1 MTGPAPSKSAILFVL
16 FLGIIG
22 ISTGSI
28 FARYADANPIAIS
41 AYRSGIATAVM
52 LPFVIARYRG
62 EISSLEQKTFLFT
75 LLSGLFLAL
84 HFATWITSL
93 FYTTI
98 ASSVVIVQTIP
109 IWTALLSPFVTGDRV
124 SRLSWCGIGVS
135 FAGMLTITTG
145 DFAIG
150 GRALLGDFL
159 ALAGAWFATLYFLTG
174 RIVRARMS
182 LPVYTCIC
190 YGAAAFILFG
200 ACLVFG
206 IPLAGFST
214 RTWTAFVGM
223 GLVSQILGHSS
234 YNWALKHVSAG
245 LVAVA
250 LLGEPLGAT
259 LLAWL
264 LFGETLTVTK
274 IIGGAAILTGIIM
287 AAKGE
292 GRS

>member
-1 MTGPAPSKSAILFVL
+1 MTGSAPSRSNILFVL

-28 FARYADANPIAIS
+28 FARYADAHPIAIS
-41 AYRSGIATAVM
+41 AYRSGIATAAM
-52 LPFVIARYRG
+52 LPFVVARHRG
-62 EISSLEQKTFLFT
+62 EIAALERKTFLFV

-159 ALAGAWFATLYFLTG
+159 ALTGAWFATLYFLTG
-174 RIVRARMS
+174 RIVRPRMS
-182 LPVYTCIC
+182 LPAYTCIC
-190 YGAAAFILFG
+190 YGAAAFILFA

-206 IPLAGFST
+206 IPLSGFST

-259 LLAWL
+259 FLAWL

-274 IIGGAAILTGIIM
+274 IIGGVAILTGIIM

>member
-1 MTGPAPSKSAILFVL
+1 
-16 FLGIIG
+16 
-22 ISTGSI
+22 
-28 FARYADANPIAIS
+28 
-41 AYRSGIATAVM
+41 
-52 LPFVIARYRG
+52 
-62 EISSLEQKTFLFT
+62 
-75 LLSGLFLAL
+75 
-84 HFATWITSL
+84 
-93 FYTTI
+93 
-98 ASSVVIVQTIP
+98 
-109 IWTALLSPFVTGDRV
+109 
-124 SRLSWCGIGVS
+124 
-135 FAGMLTITTG
+135 
-145 DFAIG
+145 
-150 GRALLGDFL
+150 
-159 ALAGAWFATLYFLTG
+159 
-174 RIVRARMS
+174 MS
-182 LPVYTCIC
+182 LPAYTCIC
-190 YGAAAFILFG
+190 YGAAAFILFA

-206 IPLAGFST
+206 IPLSGFST

-274 IIGGAAILTGIIM
+274 IIGGVAILTGIIM

>member
-1 MTGPAPSKSAILFVL
+1 MTGSAPSRSNILFVL

-41 AYRSGIATAVM
+41 AYRSGIATAAM
-52 LPFVIARYRG
+52 LPFVVARHRG
-62 EISSLEQKTFLFT
+62 EIAALERKTFLFV

-159 ALAGAWFATLYFLTG
+159 ALTGAWFATLYFLTG
-174 RIVRARMS
+174 RIVRPRMS
-182 LPVYTCIC
+182 LPAYTCIC
-190 YGAAAFILFG
+190 YGAAAFILFA

-206 IPLAGFST
+206 IPLSGFST

-274 IIGGAAILTGIIM
+274 IIGGVAILTGIIM

>member
-1 MTGPAPSKSAILFVL
+1 MTGSAPSRSNILFVL

-41 AYRSGIATAVM
+41 AYRSGIATAAM
-52 LPFVIARYRG
+52 LPFVVARHRG
-62 EISSLEQKTFLFT
+62 EIAALERKTFLFV

-135 FAGMLTITTG
+135 FAGILTITTG

-159 ALAGAWFATLYFLTG
+159 ALTGAWFATLYFLTG
-174 RIVRARMS
+174 RIVRPRMS
-182 LPVYTCIC
+182 LPAYTCIC
-190 YGAAAFILFG
+190 YGAAAFILFA

-206 IPLAGFST
+206 IPLSGFST

-274 IIGGAAILTGIIM
+274 IIGGVAILTGIIM

>member
-1 MTGPAPSKSAILFVL
+1 MTGSAPSRSNILFVL

-41 AYRSGIATAVM
+41 AYRSGIATAAM
-52 LPFVIARYRG
+52 LPFVVARHRG
-62 EISSLEQKTFLFT
+62 EIAALERKTFLFV

-159 ALAGAWFATLYFLTG
+159 ALTGAWFATLYFLTG
-174 RIVRARMS
+174 RIVRPRMS
-182 LPVYTCIC
+182 LPAYTCIC
-190 YGAAAFILFG
+190 YGAAAFFLFA

-206 IPLAGFST
+206 IPLSGFST

-274 IIGGAAILTGIIM
+274 IIGGVAILTGIIM

>member
-1 MTGPAPSKSAILFVL
+1 MTGSAPSRSNILFVL

-41 AYRSGIATAVM
+41 AYRSGIATAAM
-52 LPFVIARYRG
+52 LPFVVARHRG
-62 EISSLEQKTFLFT
+62 EIAALERKTFLFV

-159 ALAGAWFATLYFLTG
+159 ALTGAWFATLYFLTG
-174 RIVRARMS
+174 RIVRPRMS
-182 LPVYTCIC
+182 LPAYTCIC
-190 YGAAAFILFG
+190 YGAAAFILFA

-206 IPLAGFST
+206 IPLSGFST

-234 YNWALKHVSAG
+234 YNWALKHVTAG

-274 IIGGAAILTGIIM
+274 IIGGVAILTGIIM